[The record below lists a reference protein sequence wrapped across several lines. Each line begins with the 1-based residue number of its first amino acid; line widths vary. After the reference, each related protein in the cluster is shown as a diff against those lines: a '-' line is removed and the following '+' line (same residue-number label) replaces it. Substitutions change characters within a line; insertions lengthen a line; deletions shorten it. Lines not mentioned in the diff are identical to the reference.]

1 MFEDHR
7 KSEEV
12 IKENTDWLNQLEG
25 ADGSK
30 WQLTPNYCI
39 HRLRKMLSTRASYG
53 IPGSSGTFW
62 SCTLLHLKQDHTVL
76 GLFYG
81 HPLHPFSRHERLLF
95 LLVSVCWIF
104 FVSVET
110 AGYGRKL
117 SVLMTVIVVVPFKKF
132 VRVILECPCFYTQ
145 AYSFKHEIDDD
156 EVEGEEGHDGMACL
170 AARAGH
176 AVSFCLFLG
185 AITLLIMG
193 TDRANKIG
201 TDFLVAWFASQIISV
216 FITEVAIMTVM
227 CAIKMYCYP
236 NEVKK
241 FQNKWRAHFEG
252 KGLPIPI
259 SMSEVAAKAKRDYI
273 AIRGVTAFY
282 LHYREYDEWF
292 NLGESET
299 SLRQTGVLEKI
310 TTSSRF
316 GENPMHVEL
325 ERGASRAH
333 SFTEQRRLSQEQRQ
347 SQGIDG
353 PFPLSSTSP
362 DQGAPLTDRL
372 PRPTMPSPTPTASF
386 RQSGSMAS
394 SKAFPGY
401 SPTAPPP
408 ARSRQSPGAKMMRK
422 PPSAPMK
429 PNPDS

>member
-1 MFEDHR
+1 
-7 KSEEV
+7 
-12 IKENTDWLNQLEG
+12 
-25 ADGSK
+25 
-30 WQLTPNYCI
+30 
-39 HRLRKMLSTRASYG
+39 
-53 IPGSSGTFW
+53 
-62 SCTLLHLKQDHTVL
+62 
-76 GLFYG
+76 
-81 HPLHPFSRHERLLF
+81 
-95 LLVSVCWIF
+95 
-104 FVSVET
+104 
-110 AGYGRKL
+110 
-117 SVLMTVIVVVPFKKF
+117 
-132 VRVILECPCFYTQ
+132 
-145 AYSFKHEIDDD
+145 
-156 EVEGEEGHDGMACL
+156 
-170 AARAGH
+170 
-176 AVSFCLFLG
+176 
-185 AITLLIMG
+185 
-193 TDRANKIG
+193 
-201 TDFLVAWFASQIISV
+201 
-216 FITEVAIMTVM
+216 
-227 CAIKMYCYP
+227 
-236 NEVKK
+236 
-241 FQNKWRAHFEG
+241 
-252 KGLPIPI
+252 
-259 SMSEVAAKAKRDYI
+259 MSEVAAKAKRDYI